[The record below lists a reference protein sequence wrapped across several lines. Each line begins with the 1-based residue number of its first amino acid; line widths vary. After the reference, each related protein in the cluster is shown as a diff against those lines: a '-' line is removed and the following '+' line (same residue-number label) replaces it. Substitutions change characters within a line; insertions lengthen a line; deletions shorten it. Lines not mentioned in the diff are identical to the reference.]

1 MKKLF
6 LLFIILLGFATA
18 KAQVYDLFSTPKYL
32 FLKYKDLLTYNKFEL
47 ESLIKKAQD
56 QDKDF
61 PDNELLLKIGFVY
74 LFNDGLKD
82 DGKALSFLKKAAS
95 EKEIEANALLGIFY
109 ERSGSFSTAISYYK
123 KGERLGCGVCMLKLG
138 EIFENGSGI
147 FKDEKKALELYQK
160 ALDRNIIAAYAKMG
174 DLNFYGKIVEKNLE
188 TAGFLYGNLYPII
201 EEGEIKM
208 NMALKIAI
216 INDELVRKKQSAL
229 KPNEAEDETLKKLM
243 QERAKYFLIASE
255 LGNSDSMLML
265 ANFYI
270 KGEGIEKNTDE
281 AIKWYLKSADKRNV
295 RAMEQLG
302 YIYSNGLYGFNR
314 DFKKAFFWYEKAA
327 FAGSRSAAWNLGY
340 FYYYGY
346 GVERSPQKAKQWFDK
361 SKF

>member
-270 KGEGIEKNTDE
+270 
-281 AIKWYLKSADKRNV
+281 
-295 RAMEQLG
+295 
-302 YIYSNGLYGFNR
+302 NR
-314 DFKKAFFWYEKAA
+314 
-327 FAGSRSAAWNLGY
+327 
-340 FYYYGY
+340 
-346 GVERSPQKAKQWFDK
+346 
-361 SKF
+361 